1 MRILTNNELVLK
13 QLDEVYHDKLL
24 WIDGDLIAVLV
35 KARDMV
41 HLGWRL
47 VNHPLSSSIKP
58 NQTPYKTL
66 VLVKTKTS
74 LEIRSLQVIEQ
85 ALASA
90 RKLGKFGGGSSK
102 VLQDLQLLDWEVFQ
116 SINLRGEALW
126 QNDMT

>member
-1 MRILTNNELVLK
+1 MRILTNNALVLK

-24 WIDGDLIAVLV
+24 WIDGGFIAVLV

-47 VNHPLSSSIKP
+47 VNHPLSFSIKP
-58 NQTPYKTL
+58 NQSPYKTL

-74 LEIRSLQVIEQ
+74 LEIQSLQVIEK

-90 RKLGKFGGGSSK
+90 RKMGNFGGGSSK
-102 VLQDLQLLDWEVFQ
+102 VLQDLQLLDWEIF
-116 SINLRGEALW
+116 
-126 QNDMT
+126 